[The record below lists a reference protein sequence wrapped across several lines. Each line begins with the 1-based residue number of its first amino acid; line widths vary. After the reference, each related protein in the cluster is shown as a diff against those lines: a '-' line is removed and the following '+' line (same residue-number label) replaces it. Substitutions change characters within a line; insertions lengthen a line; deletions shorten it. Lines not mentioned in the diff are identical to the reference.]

1 MDNIIIDATPDENGR
16 IIIELYGKEF
26 EIDDSMFDGD
36 GVALAKFFGQNYE
49 IHRPATKTQARK
61 RKAAKKEEE
70 VEVEI
75 PDGEEES

>member
-70 VEVEI
+70 VEAEK
-75 PDGEEES
+75 PDDEEES